1 MANQISKVY
10 GVKDYLSIYN
20 LDDNINTNIKEKLLK
35 KINDEIEKDYNVHT
49 AITHYIDKY
58 RFVPP
63 FVLVKILTFGVA
75 SSYYGVLKQS
85 DRQAIAKY
93 FKISDKLL
101 KQILK
106 NLTTI
111 RNIAAHSDRLYNY
124 TSKFYLSFKL
134 IDKNYIKSDN
144 ITNLYMVVRCME
156 KLLTKEQYDKL
167 YNSICEEI
175 RKLTTKIKSIEI
187 YRIIKIMG
195 FPMNKK
201 QEEEYNNEE
210 VTVADENR
218 INDSKIR
225 YILLKDGEESSVN
238 KSKILTDRTI
248 DSGTIE
254 KGQTISYSLRV
265 WIDSK
270 AETDIMGKIFNAQL
284 NIEATQT
291 SPQQAVA
298 FKTGDYVKMTPTSTS
313 YTITTAMT
321 GYDTDQTIN
330 PSELNLWRV
339 ISINS
344 DGTMDLVSEY
354 VSSTNVYFQGKTGY
368 QNFISS
374 LNQIASQYTNS
385 KYTTASRHM
394 GYNGQTGTIT
404 DTSALD
410 STTAPWTSS
419 TSSSTSMSDESKG
432 GGDREYQ
439 KDFNLVK
446 SVLGTAVANKVG
458 TTEAAPYWLASR
470 KYSYNSS
477 TVWYFSG
484 RGIGTGGVLGGSS
497 LYVYRSGSL
506 LTYRYSRAVRPI
518 ITLKSGLT
526 PSGSGTSSSPY
537 VLS

>member
-1 MANQISKVY
+1 MKEYKSNEELINYLLSKGIIVSDKKDAIEKIEKYTYYSIVNTYKNVFKEKNGKYIDNVSFDDIYALFEFDKNLKNVILKYCLEIETVIKSIMANQISKVY

-49 AITHYIDKY
+49 AITHYMDKY

-201 QEEEYNNEE
+201 
-210 VTVADENR
+210 
-218 INDSKIR
+218 
-225 YILLKDGEESSVN
+225 
-238 KSKILTDRTI
+238 
-248 DSGTIE
+248 
-254 KGQTISYSLRV
+254 
-265 WIDSK
+265 
-270 AETDIMGKIFNAQL
+270 
-284 NIEATQT
+284 
-291 SPQQAVA
+291 
-298 FKTGDYVKMTPTSTS
+298 
-313 YTITTAMT
+313 
-321 GYDTDQTIN
+321 
-330 PSELNLWRV
+330 
-339 ISINS
+339 
-344 DGTMDLVSEY
+344 
-354 VSSTNVYFQGKTGY
+354 
-368 QNFISS
+368 
-374 LNQIASQYTNS
+374 
-385 KYTTASRHM
+385 
-394 GYNGQTGTIT
+394 
-404 DTSALD
+404 
-410 STTAPWTSS
+410 
-419 TSSSTSMSDESKG
+419 
-432 GGDREYQ
+432 
-439 KDFNLVK
+439 
-446 SVLGTAVANKVG
+446 
-458 TTEAAPYWLASR
+458 
-470 KYSYNSS
+470 
-477 TVWYFSG
+477 
-484 RGIGTGGVLGGSS
+484 
-497 LYVYRSGSL
+497 
-506 LTYRYSRAVRPI
+506 
-518 ITLKSGLT
+518 
-526 PSGSGTSSSPY
+526 
-537 VLS
+537 